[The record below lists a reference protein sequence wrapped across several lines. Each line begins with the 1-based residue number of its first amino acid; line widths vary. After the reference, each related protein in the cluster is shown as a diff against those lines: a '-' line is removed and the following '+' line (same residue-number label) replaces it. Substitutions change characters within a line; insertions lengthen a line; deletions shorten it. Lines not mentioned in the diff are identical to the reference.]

1 MARKK
6 EEDKEEG
13 AYWMDTYGDMVTLLL
28 TFFILLFAMSS
39 LDSEKFDIFVRSMRS
54 MSNTAEQFV
63 VVQDSTETE
72 PGDGTTP
79 PSGTGPTLGT
89 VETPDEVKEFA
100 DLYMFLTEYVKQQG
114 MQGEIALAQGEGYTY
129 IDFSSSIF
137 FDGDSAVLLPKGQEI
152 LKTLCA
158 AMTHISKDISE
169 IQAHGHTAQERGDRE
184 NQNVEF
190 DRNLSGNR
198 ASNVVAF
205 IQRNSNIAP
214 PKLNAKG
221 YGQYVPK
228 KPHDGTEETRKIN
241 RRVELI
247 ISETGAVVPTLEEIY
262 AKIKEG
268 KEPDVAASDV
278 ISSRAASDAAK
289 IKAESDAA
297 VKAAS
302 DAAAAASGASGAT
315 SGESSA
321 ASGTSS
327 ETATSSTSSTV
338 TSSDITSS
346 SSTTSG

>member
-6 EEDKEEG
+6 GEDKEES

-39 LDSEKFDIFVRSMRS
+39 LDSEKFDIFVRAMKT
-54 MSNTAEQFV
+54 MTNAAEQFV
-63 VVQDSTETE
+63 VVQDSTEMQ

-114 MQGEIALAQGEGYTY
+114 LEGEISLAQGEGYTY

-137 FDGDSAVLLPKGQEI
+137 FDGDSAVLLPQGQDI
-152 LKTLCA
+152 LRMLCA

-228 KPHDGTEETRKIN
+228 IPHDATEETRKIN

-262 AKIKEG
+262 AKVKAG
-268 KEPDVAASDV
+268 AEPDAAASDV
-278 ISSRAASDAAK
+278 ISSRAESEAAQK
-289 IKAESDAA
+289 KAESDAA

-302 DAAAAASGASGAT
+302 DAAAAASDAATGASGAAT
-315 SGESSA
+315 GASGSSA

-327 ETATSSTSSTV
+327 EISSGTSSTT
-338 TSSDITSS
+338 TSSV
-346 SSTTSG
+346 TTSG